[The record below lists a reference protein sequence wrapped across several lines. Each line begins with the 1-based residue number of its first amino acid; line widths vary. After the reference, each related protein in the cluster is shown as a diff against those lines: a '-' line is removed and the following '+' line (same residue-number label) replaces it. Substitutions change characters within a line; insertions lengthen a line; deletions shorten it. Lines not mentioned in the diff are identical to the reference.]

1 MTAENK
7 DTKIQDLESKIE
19 NLTKTIKS
27 LNDQLFSLEE
37 QLSNIENKDA
47 KDVIFQQFKNTEE
60 KINQLTE
67 DVTEVKDLKTQ
78 IFSVMA
84 LFFGI
89 FTFIAVDIGFTKG
102 IFDYFPIP
110 NALSIIV
117 LFIISQITFFT
128 AIYFLL
134 KRFAPTSNYK
144 KPPLP

>member
-67 DVTEVKDLKTQ
+67 DVT
-78 IFSVMA
+78 
-84 LFFGI
+84 
-89 FTFIAVDIGFTKG
+89 
-102 IFDYFPIP
+102 
-110 NALSIIV
+110 
-117 LFIISQITFFT
+117 
-128 AIYFLL
+128 
-134 KRFAPTSNYK
+134 
-144 KPPLP
+144 